1 MNYELPTYNCSP
13 RALGVDF
20 GEVRIGLAITDELR
34 MLAHPLITLDAR
46 NPKVMRQIGEIVM
59 EKNVRDVVLGLPRN
73 MDGSYGA
80 AAEKVRVFATLLKQE
95 IKCPLHL
102 WDERWTTVA
111 AQRALREAGKKT
123 KEYRG
128 FVDQVAAQLLL
139 QSWMDAQPPSL

>member
-1 MNYELPTYNCSP
+1 MSAMPIVLAGS

-34 MLAHPLITLDAR
+34 MLAHPLMTLDAR
-46 NPKVMRQIGEIVM
+46 NPKVVRQIAQITL
-59 EKNVRDVVLGLPRN
+59 EKNVQDVVLGLPRN
-73 MDGSYGA
+73 MDGSYGT
-80 AAEKVRVFATLLKQE
+80 AAEKVRAFATLLKQE

-123 KEYRG
+123 REYKG
-128 FVDQVAAQLLL
+128 FVDQVAAQILL
-139 QSWMDAQPPSL
+139 QSWVDAQSPSL